1 MKTYELLTFVIQ
13 RNDQTGIGKQ
23 GVIGKAGIGLQ
34 LIAKLFAEI
43 LHSPIGMAFVV
54 CLGDTSC
61 QNHYFSI
68 VVGFFDQR
76 SHNLTGEG
84 RATHAAFAEK
94 EDLSRFS
101 IHAPR
106 SVRVPR
112 VLESSMVVP
121 PTGAFAEMR
130 TYSVMPAVDVGSMFE
145 VCVCHGFLTASFMSV
160 RTNDFQMLITLVPS
174 IRTKICLFVKFLV
187 LLPH

>member
-1 MKTYELLTFVIQ
+1 MKAYELLTFLIQ

-34 LIAKLFAEI
+34 MIAKLFAEI

-76 SHNLTGEG
+76 H
-84 RATHAAFAEK
+84 
-94 EDLSRFS
+94 
-101 IHAPR
+101 
-106 SVRVPR
+106 
-112 VLESSMVVP
+112 
-121 PTGAFAEMR
+121 
-130 TYSVMPAVDVGSMFE
+130 DVGPPADKRDEDTDGGGRGVEDVSELFA
-145 VCVCHGFLTASFMSV
+145 TQSK
-160 RTNDFQMLITLVPS
+160 LIEY
-174 IRTKICLFVKFLV
+174 
-187 LLPH
+187 